1 MSDEK
6 DLMWFSSTSH
16 ADASYQV
23 SSQLAFR
30 FRRGSVEYIS
40 KLAAMAAILDFSS
53 EQFFLY
59 SNHSDASYQVF
70 RISSP
75 FGSGD
80 EAKNKN
86 FKMSTI
92 LAFQS
97 EWFSCFDLLV
107 TSMLPVKFQDYLT
120 FVSGREA
127 KNRFSRWRP
136 WRLSWI
142 SHQNNF
148 SIFIYKS
155 PRCFLPSFKS
165 IGFLFKEKKRK
176 KSKWRP
182 WRPSWLANRYNFKYL
197 CSTRHPDASYQV
209 SSQLPSGEEAN

>member
-1 MSDEK
+1 MLPTKFFE
-6 DLMWFSSTSH
+6 
-16 ADASYQV
+16 
-23 SSQLAFR
+23 
-30 FRRGSVEYIS
+30 SVRLLVQEM
-40 KLAAMAAILDFSS
+40 K
-53 EQFFLY
+53 Q
-59 SNHSDASYQVF
+59 
-70 RISSP
+70 
-75 FGSGD
+75 
-80 EAKNKN
+80 KNKI
-86 FKMSTI
+86 FKMSII
-92 LAFQS
+92 LAFKS

-107 TSMLPVKFQDYLT
+107 TSILPVKFQDYLT

-148 SIFIYKS
+148 YIFIYKS

-165 IGFLFKEKKRK
+165 IGLLFKEKKRK
-176 KSKWRP
+176 KSKWWP

-197 CSTRHPDASYQV
+197 CSARHPDASYQV